1 MLELQIHA
9 TMASFYVDSG
19 DPNSDSH
26 VSTPQLEVSLQPL
39 LYIFIIDIFTRIFNV
54 WYMFNIVCL
63 AFVAITYAQDFWL
76 LFSTF

>member
-54 WYMFNIVCL
+54 
-63 AFVAITYAQDFWL
+63 
-76 LFSTF
+76 